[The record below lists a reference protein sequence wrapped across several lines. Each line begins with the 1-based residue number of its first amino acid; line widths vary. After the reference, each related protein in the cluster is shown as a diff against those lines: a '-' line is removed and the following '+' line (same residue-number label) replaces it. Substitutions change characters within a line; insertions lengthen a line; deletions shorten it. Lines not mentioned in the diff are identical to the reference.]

1 MSNQDQPGT
10 IRNFYGRPYTLYSP
24 LCCVLCSVYAGVHA
38 AAPEGCGVEVDFFAT
53 SEALGV
59 NLTRTTGYNTTGN
72 TSTPIIETCAPG
84 SDCNWPA
91 VWSRATQET
100 AADSLDIS
108 TTFNTGLIKVVLPRT
123 VDAVLYFQVKSP
135 YLKFGANVTDDAC
148 LGPPPSPA
156 RRLLADNT
164 TYTVATP
171 GTITYA
177 VKIGGAAVATTPFG
191 ATGGQL
197 LIPKEDYVV
206 SNPDICIQPRRTG
219 ANTFTLPLR
228 TRRQAHTIHSCVSAD
243 TAIHCCQ
250 Q

>member
-1 MSNQDQPGT
+1 M
-10 IRNFYGRPYTLYSP
+10 
-24 LCCVLCSVYAGVHA
+24 LCSVYAGVHA
-38 AAPEGCGVEVDFFAT
+38 AAPEGCDVEVDFFAT

-135 YLKFGANVTDDAC
+135 YLNFGANVTDDAC

-219 ANTFTLPLR
+219 ADTFTLPLR
-228 TRRQAHTIHSCVSAD
+228 T
-243 TAIHCCQ
+243 
-250 Q
+250 